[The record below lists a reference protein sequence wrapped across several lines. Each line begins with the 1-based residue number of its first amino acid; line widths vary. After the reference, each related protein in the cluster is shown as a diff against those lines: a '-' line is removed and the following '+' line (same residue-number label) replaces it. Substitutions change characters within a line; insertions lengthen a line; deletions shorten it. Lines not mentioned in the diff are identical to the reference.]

1 VLFHGFGREEKVRLA
16 VSEGSL
22 LKKSLAGRRQ
32 TVFGASVL
40 LAGFA
45 IVNLLAIPLIFVLE
59 RSPHTFFHT
68 SQQEIFFFDLFGF
81 VSACWLLTWISALNN
96 WSATAK
102 FGQWLGIV
110 FLCIDQVSLIVVS
123 KLMLNEHSTNGG
135 VWIAPALLQ
144 LYLWGSFFGFFTL
157 PGLTRD
163 GNRTLTG
170 LGTLVLL
177 LPWLI
182 GRNQI
187 VSGTEWLNGFF
198 S

>member
-1 VLFHGFGREEKVRLA
+1 MSDGLT
-16 VSEGSL
+16 
-22 LKKSLAGRRQ
+22 LKKSLTGRRQ
-32 TVFGASVL
+32 AVFGASVL
-40 LAGFA
+40 LAGFS
-45 IVNLLAIPLIFVLE
+45 IVNLLVIPMLITQPNPHLIFG
-59 RSPHTFFHT
+59 T
-68 SQQEIFFFDLFGF
+68 SHQQVFFFDLFGF
-81 VSACWLLTWISALNN
+81 IGACWLLTWIAALNS

-110 FLCIDQVSLIVVS
+110 FLCIDQVNLIVAA
-123 KLMLNEHSTNGG
+123 KLMMNDHATAGL
-135 VWIAPALLQ
+135 WLAPVLLQ
-144 LYLWGSFFGFFTL
+144 LYLLGSFFGFFTL

-187 VSGTEWLNGFF
+187 VSGTECLTGFF